1 MTADLILGC
10 SGPDQAV
17 QVERGRAEEE
27 GHGPDQ
33 GQRLPRVGDR
43 PDGLRA
49 HREHNSQ
56 VPRVQCQKVYI
67 LLHVKGLEI
76 VLLTG
81 FIDCG

>member
-1 MTADLILGC
+1 MTADLILGR

-56 VPRVQCQKVYI
+56 VPGVKCQKVYI
-67 LLHVKGLEI
+67 QLHVKRLEI